1 MLNRLKTSLFLLAA
15 FSISATLTACNEDY
29 APMPTVDKVEVE
41 RYLGKWY
48 EIAVIPNRFQSMC
61 VADTR
66 AEYRKDENSIKV
78 INRCRKQDGKI
89 EVADG
94 IAKIVD
100 GSNNAKLK
108 VSFFRPFYGNYWI
121 LDLDPNYQWVLVGEP
136 SRKYGWVLSRNMKL
150 EPEQWQQAMKTAEK
164 LGYKISDFKQSP
176 QLNSID

>member
-1 MLNRLKTSLFLLAA
+1 MTAMLKKISVIAALLGV
-15 FSISATLTACNEDY
+15 TLLSACNEDY
-29 APMPTVDKVEVE
+29 APMPTVDKVDVD

-48 EIAVIPNRFQSMC
+48 EIAVIPNRFQAMC

-66 AEYRKDENSIKV
+66 AEYRKNDGAIQV

-89 EVADG
+89 ETAEGV
-94 IAKIVD
+94 AKIVD
-100 GSNNAKLK
+100 GSNNAKLR

-150 EPEQWQQAMKTAEK
+150 EPEQWQKAMKTAEQ

-176 QLNSID
+176 QLDSIE

>member
-1 MLNRLKTSLFLLAA
+1 MNTLLKKISLVCSTVIFA
-15 FSISATLTACNEDY
+15 SVLTACNEDY
-29 APMPTVDKVEVE
+29 APMPTVDRVDVE

-48 EIAVIPNRFQSMC
+48 EIAVIPNRFQAMC

-66 AEYRKDENSIKV
+66 AEYRKDDGAIKV

-89 EVADG
+89 ETAEG
-94 IAKIVD
+94 IAKLVD

-164 LGYKISDFKQSP
+164 LGYKASDFKQSP

>member
-15 FSISATLTACNEDY
+15 LSISATLTACNEDY

>member
-1 MLNRLKTSLFLLAA
+1 MLKK
-15 FSISATLTACNEDY
+15 ISVIATLLGVSLLSACNEDY
-29 APMPTVDKVEVE
+29 AAMPTVDKVDVE

-66 AEYRKDENSIKV
+66 AEYRKDEGAIRV

-89 EVADG
+89 ETAEG

-100 GSNNAKLK
+100 GSNNAKLR

-176 QLNSID
+176 QINSIE

>member
-1 MLNRLKTSLFLLAA
+1 MTAMLKQISVLAA
-15 FSISATLTACNEDY
+15 LLGVPLLSACNEDY
-29 APMPTVDKVEVE
+29 APMPTVDKVDVD

-48 EIAVIPNRFQSMC
+48 EIAVIPNRFQAMC

-66 AEYRKDENSIKV
+66 AEYRKNDGAIQV

-89 EVADG
+89 ETAEGV
-94 IAKIVD
+94 AKIVD
-100 GSNNAKLK
+100 GSNNAKLL

-150 EPEQWQQAMKTAEK
+150 EPEQWQKAMKTAEQ

-176 QLNSID
+176 QLNSIE

>member
-1 MLNRLKTSLFLLAA
+1 MLNRLKTSLFLLTAL
-15 FSISATLTACNEDY
+15 SISATLTACNEDY